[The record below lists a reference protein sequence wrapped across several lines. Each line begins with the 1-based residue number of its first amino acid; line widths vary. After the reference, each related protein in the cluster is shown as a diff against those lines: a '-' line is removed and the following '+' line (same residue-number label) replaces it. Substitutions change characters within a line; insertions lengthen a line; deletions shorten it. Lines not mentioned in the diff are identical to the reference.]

1 MIYAGDTVR
10 LKVNFKTYDGK
21 AIDPDNVTLTIYD
34 TTEEQIEQI
43 TLDDTNRNDVGVYFY
58 DYVTPN
64 DKREVIFEF
73 SGIYRSN
80 PIVVRDKLQINFI

>member
-43 TLDDTNRNDVGVYFY
+43 TLDGTNREDVGVFFY
-58 DYVTPN
+58 DYVTPT
-64 DKREVIFEF
+64 DKKEVIFEF
-73 SGIYRSN
+73 KGVHNNN
-80 PIVVRDKLQINFI
+80 PIITRGTLPIKFI

>member
-34 TTEEQIEQI
+34 NNQEQIEQI